1 VTTDVGAVAA
11 AVRGLGHPALILV
24 DMVSSLG
31 SIEFRFDDWDV
42 DVAVAGTQKGL
53 MLPPGLAVACVSPR
67 ALAASE
73 RVTTPR
79 RLYDWRPV
87 FELLD
92 SDGFLPTTPPT
103 SLLFGLRE
111 ALVMLVDE
119 EGLDGVY
126 RRHHR
131 LGEAVRQ
138 GVAALDLGIVCRDP
152 ARASETVTAVLAPAG
167 VDAGEVIRHGL
178 EELNIEF
185 GAGIAE
191 LNGRAFRIGHM
202 GWLNELETIAI
213 VAGAE
218 LSLALAGAPVRV
230 GDGVR
235 AAETYLA
242 ERLTGAQRNDD
253 V

>member
-1 VTTDVGAVAA
+1 
-11 AVRGLGHPALILV
+11 
-24 DMVSSLG
+24 
-31 SIEFRFDDWDV
+31 
-42 DVAVAGTQKGL
+42 VAGTQKGL
-53 MLPPGLAVACVSPR
+53 MLPPGIAVTCVSPR
-67 ALAASE
+67 ALEASA

-111 ALVMLVDE
+111 ALQMLVEE
-119 EGLDGVY
+119 EGLDRVY
-126 RRHHR
+126 RRHRR
-131 LGEAVRQ
+131 LGGAVRE
-138 GVAALDLGIVCRDP
+138 GVGALDLGIVCRDP
-152 ARASETVTAVLAPAG
+152 ARASDTVTAVLTPDG
-167 VDAGEVIRHGL
+167 LDAGEVIRHGL
-178 EELNIEF
+178 EDLNIEF

-191 LNGRAFRIGHM
+191 LRARAFRIGHM